1 LENFKLTRLE
11 NHQPHILNQIVNERR
26 TMKFMNRA
34 LGLAAISLGLA
45 LTTGCDTTSGAIGGT
60 LGGAGLGAIIGHAT
74 GNTALGAGIGAL
86 AGGITGAVVGHINE
100 QQREKLREQ
109 SPQTLAKIQ
118 HNDYVVAQGAPV
130 QPPPVVQ
137 GSQPPLVT
145 QSSQPPLVAP
155 QPAPTSPAP
164 ATPVT
169 TPASQPGASQESA
182 QGVTPLSVEDI
193 KALASAGVKKDVI
206 IAEIQKSKAIFT
218 PQDVSQLQQANPPVD
233 PAVIDYIKTGK
244 QG

>member
-1 LENFKLTRLE
+1 
-11 NHQPHILNQIVNERR
+11 
-26 TMKFMNRA
+26 MKIMYRVF
-34 LGLAAISLGLA
+34 GVAAVSLGLT

-74 GNTALGAGIGAL
+74 GNTALGAGIGAV
-86 AGGITGAVVGHINE
+86 AGGITGAVIGHINE

-118 HNDYVVAQGAPV
+118 HNDYVIAQGAPA
-130 QPPPVVQ
+130 QPPP

-145 QSSQPPLVAP
+145 QSSQPPLVAS
-155 QPAPTSPAP
+155 QPAPASQAP
-164 ATPVT
+164 PTPVT
-169 TPASQPGASQESA
+169 TPASQPAASPSQPSA
-182 QGVTPLSVEDI
+182 QGVTPLSVDDI

-206 IAEIQKSKAIFT
+206 IAEIQKSKAAFT
-218 PQDVSQLQQANPPVD
+218 QQDILQLQQATPPVD